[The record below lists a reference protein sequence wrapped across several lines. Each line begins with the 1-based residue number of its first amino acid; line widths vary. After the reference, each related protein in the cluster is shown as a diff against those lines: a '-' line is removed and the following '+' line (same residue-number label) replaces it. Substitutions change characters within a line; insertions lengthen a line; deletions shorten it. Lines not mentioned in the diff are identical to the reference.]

1 MPEIKNAFIKGKMN
15 KDLDERLV
23 PNGEYRDAL
32 NVDVDYSDGSNIGA
46 LKNILGN
53 TQRDSISLTNAKC
66 IGVAKDIENSKVY
79 WFITS
84 SAKDLIAEWDYSTNT
99 YDTIIVDS
107 SNVLNFNVSNY
118 ITGSNVIDGFL
129 FFTDNLNEPRQID
142 IEYWRGQTSG
152 SVGTSSGLSA
162 ERITVIKKSP
172 LAAPILDMSSSARTG
187 IGTSGH
193 GSTLIM
199 DADFGAS
206 SNASGLVNAIDTGT
220 SFNNA
225 SSDFSKFKVA
235 GTATNP
241 NYQVGDVIILTHKFI
256 DTSNNSTK
264 TIKARIKLTT
274 YDSTQS
280 NAGAFTATLLNISKQ
295 VPGTAVA
302 YTCILEEEEPLF
314 KEKFPRFA
322 YRYKYNNGQ
331 YSCFSPFSNAA
342 FLPDPTVGNGTGFAY
357 NQKEGFNLAMVNSL
371 RSLTLTNLDHNIH
384 ADVDE
389 IDVLYKD
396 SVSPNCYVVDTIKR
410 ASNGTIA
417 NTFQVKD
424 DQIFRTVP
432 SNQLL
437 RLFDSVPKKAKAQEV
452 TANRLIYGNY
462 TENFD
467 LKDSNNADVKPIFDI
482 DLQNRYNPGDSS
494 YASDV
499 LERQSIKS
507 KRTYQF
513 GVVYMDAFG
522 RQTPVLTSDSGIIKI
537 GQDSAPFMN
546 QFKAKITSNAPS
558 FATHYKYFIKENS
571 KTTYNFIG
579 QSFYED
585 DEGFIYIG
593 IPSADVNKVQIEDS
607 IIIKKKRDT
616 EVSDITEEFK
626 VLDKYTTGPPPFLA
640 KPIKPKYVP
649 DTFGFSRNFEQDH
662 DQIIIKP
669 GSTPVPGRNRVTIR
683 QMFQVAD
690 TFASST
696 NEITNIGQND
706 VSREA
711 YRALS
716 PGAKVKFTIG
726 GAETKIYEVLTREMN
741 PADDDDIELHFTEQF
756 GDDVKILYEKFPSDG
771 ITFTN
776 ECVLKGGDKDSSD
789 YSGGVKM
796 IVVEEIDESGKEE
809 YQGLFFIK
817 IKSSSTLL
825 DEIKLQQNINNLFAV
840 STMSLDG
847 NGADNDDD
855 RQFHMYGGGKANTNS
870 RHTRLGADTDGTGT
884 PLSPTSGGFQSNTGN
899 QDGMS
904 YAPSV
909 GFVDQGAGA
918 STNQEAGFSLHDGQ
932 YQFAIRSDRPFGH
945 ADSNYGEFPFVL
957 SLEKAPS
964 NKNGMDTSNDVFIK
978 FDRSRN
984 QIDGTNGVTAQTAD
998 TTLYKITRV
1007 LKYFERA
1014 GSGIANQFRDGDVV
1028 YLVALDQNLQKD
1040 LIFLNQTGHDN
1051 VMQMTLFEYRDKNLM
1066 INIPV
1071 PPIFEVL
1078 PKDDVDIDI
1087 YYETQ
1092 EIFSVSSN
1100 HGNDNILSYYNCF
1113 SFENGVE
1120 SFIIRD
1126 DFNGASLGK
1135 GIRVSTVFEDKPYVE
1150 EVKKNSLICSQIYNN
1165 KSSLNRLNQFII
1177 AEDITKDINPDY
1189 GSIQLLHTR
1198 YNDIIAYCENKV
1210 IKILTNKDALFN
1222 ADGNVNITSNKAV
1235 LGQAI
1240 PYNSNYGISTNPESF
1255 AAYTHRSYFTDRKNG
1270 VVVRHSADGMEA
1282 ISGYGMKDFFRDS
1295 LAVNNGLMVGS
1306 YDVKKHQYNIST
1318 HPTNANSTVS
1328 FSESTNGWVSRKSF
1342 IPEAGF
1348 SLENKYFTFKNG
1360 HIYEHHVNTAHGNF
1374 YGSAST
1380 PYVEFLLNEAPANIK
1395 NFRTLNYE
1403 GDSGWTCASIV
1414 TDQQDGDI
1422 SSFIQKENKYF
1433 NYIKGIQETEATL
1446 DPKALNVQGIGEWD
1460 SRNAAL
1466 ASVTLTVNAGI
1477 PPELQIGD
1485 KLYEYVDK
1493 TDPPYN
1499 LIGTITGKTATTVT
1513 ASIDGT
1519 GESAG
1524 ETTPVF
1530 LLYAKDARW
1539 QTSGLLGYF
1548 AKVKMQNIQTTPKE
1562 IYSVGSEISISS

>member
-32 NVDVDYSDGSNIGA
+32 NVDVDYSDGSDIGA

-53 TQRDSISLTNAKC
+53 TQRDSISLTSAKC
-66 IGVAKDIENSKVY
+66 IGVAKDVENSRVY

-84 SAKDLIAEWDYSTNT
+84 SAKDLIAEWNYSTNT
-99 YDTIIVDS
+99 YDTILVDS
-107 SNVLNFNVSNY
+107 GNVLNFNVSNY
-118 ITGSNVIDGFL
+118 ITGANVVDGFL

-142 IEYWRGQTSG
+142 IEYWRSQTS
-152 SVGTSSGLSA
+152 SSAGTSTGLTA

-172 LAAPILDMSSSARTG
+172 LAAPTLTMSSSTRG
-187 IGTSGH
+187 GLGTAGN
-193 GSTLIM
+193 GFGTVVM
-199 DADFGAS
+199 QADFGAS
-206 SNASGLVNAIDTGT
+206 TSTTGLVDAIDFGT
-220 SFNNA
+220 SFNSG
-225 SSDFSKFKVA
+225 SSDFSKFLIS
-235 GTATNP
+235 GTAVNAD
-241 NYQVGDVIILTHKFI
+241 YRVGDIITLTHKFL
-256 DTSNNSTK
+256 DTTDQTEK
-264 TIKARIKLTT
+264 TIKARVKLTT
-274 YDSTQS
+274 YDHQATGS
-280 NAGAFTATLLNISKQ
+280 NVGTFTATLLNVSRR

-302 YTCILEEEEPLF
+302 YTCILEEDEPLF

-342 FLPDPTVGNGTGFAY
+342 FLPDPTVGGGNGFAY
-357 NQKEGFNLAMVNSL
+357 NQKEGFNLGMVNSL
-371 RSLTLTNLDHNIH
+371 RSLTIENLNHNIH

-417 NTFQVKD
+417 NTFEVKD

-462 TENFD
+462 TENFN
-467 LKDSNNADVKPIFDI
+467 LKDSNNDNVKPVFDLE
-482 DLQNRYNPGDSS
+482 LQSRYTTGASNR
-494 YASDV
+494 
-499 LERQSIKS
+499 LEKQSIKS

-513 GVVYMDAFG
+513 GVVYMDEFG
-522 RQTPVLTSDSGIIKI
+522 RQTPVLTSDSGIMKV

-546 QFKAKITSNAPS
+546 QFKAKITSNPPS
-558 FATHYKYFIKENS
+558 FATHYKYFIKENA

-616 EVSDITEEFK
+616 EVSDITDEFK

-640 KPIKPKYVP
+640 KPMKVIYSP
-649 DTFGFSRNFEQDH
+649 DVFIFSRNFEQDH
-662 DQIIIKP
+662 AQIIIKP
-669 GSTPVPGRNRVTIR
+669 GSTPVPGRNRVTINSLYNWGEN
-683 QMFQVAD
+683 AIASNN
-690 TFASST
+690 TF
-696 NEITNIGQND
+696 NETSDRG
-706 VSREA
+706 VSKEA
-711 YRALS
+711 YALIN
-716 PGAKVKFTIG
+716 PGTKVKFTVG
-726 GAETKIYEVLTREMN
+726 NQETKIYEVETRE
-741 PADDDDIELHFTEQF
+741 ADLRNQDDIELHFTEQF
-756 GDDVKILYEKFPSDG
+756 GDDVKILYEKFPSENED
-771 ITFTN
+771 FTN

-789 YSGGVKM
+789 YAGGVKM
-796 IVVEEIDESGKEE
+796 VIVEEVDESGKEE

-817 IKSSSTLL
+817 IKSDSTLL
-825 DEIKLQQNINNLFAV
+825 EEIKLQQNINNLYAV

-847 NGADNDDD
+847 DGGDNNDP
-855 RQFHMYGGGKANTNS
+855 RQFHIYGGGKANTNS
-870 RHTRLGADTDGTGT
+870 RHTRLGADTDGVGT
-884 PLSPTSGGFQSNTGN
+884 PLSPLSGGFQSNTGN
-899 QDGMS
+899 ADGMS
-904 YAPSV
+904 YAPNL

-918 STNQEAGFSLHDGQ
+918 SANQAAGFSLHDGQ
-932 YQFAIRSDRPFGH
+932 YQFAIRSDRPFGN
-945 ADSNYGEFPFVL
+945 AASNYGEFPFVI

-964 NKNGMDTSNDVFIK
+964 NKNGMDTSNDVYIK

-984 QIDGTNGVTAQTAD
+984 QIDGTNGVTAQD
-998 TTLYKITRV
+998 PDNTLYKITRV
-1007 LKYFERA
+1007 LKFFERA
-1014 GSGIANQFRDGDVV
+1014 ASNQASQFQDGDVV
-1028 YLVALDQNLQKD
+1028 YLIALDQNLQKD
-1040 LIFLNQTGHDN
+1040 LVFLNATGHDN
-1051 VMQMTLFEYRDKNLM
+1051 VMQMTLFEYRNKNLTV
-1066 INIPV
+1066 NIPV

-1092 EIFSVSSN
+1092 EVFSVSSN
-1100 HGNDNILSYYNCF
+1100 HGNDNLLSYYNCF

-1120 SFIIRD
+1120 SFVIRD
-1126 DFNGASLGK
+1126 DFNGAPLGK
-1135 GIRVSTVFEDKPYVE
+1135 GVRVSTVFEDKPYVE
-1150 EVKKNSLICSQIYNN
+1150 EVKKNSLIFSQIYNN

-1177 AEDITKDINPDY
+1177 AEDITKNVNPDY

-1210 IKILTNKDALFN
+1210 VKILTNKDALFN
-1222 ADGNVNITSNKAV
+1222 ADGNVNVTSNKAV
-1235 LGQAI
+1235 LGQAM
-1240 PYNSNYGISTNPESF
+1240 PYNSNFGISTNPESF

-1270 VVVRHSADGMEA
+1270 VVVRHSMDGMEA

-1295 LAVNNGLMVGS
+1295 LAANNGLMVGS
-1306 YDVKKHQYNIST
+1306 YDVKKHQYNLST

-1360 HIYEHHVNTAHGNF
+1360 HIFEHHVNTAHGNF
-1374 YGSAST
+1374 YGSASI
-1380 PYVEFLLNEAPANIK
+1380 PYVEFLLNEAPANMK

-1403 GDSGWTCASIV
+1403 GDSDWTCASIT
-1414 TDQQDGDI
+1414 TDQQDGDV

-1433 NYIKGIQETEATL
+1433 NYIKGIAETEGTL
-1446 DPKALNVQGIGEWD
+1446 DVKALNVQGIGTWN
-1460 SRNAAL
+1460 SRSATL
-1466 ASVTLTVNAGI
+1466 ATVTLTVNAGI
-1477 PPELQIGD
+1477 PAELQIGD
-1485 KLYEYVDK
+1485 KLYEYLGHGS
-1493 TDPPYN
+1493 YN
-1499 LIGTITGKTATTVT
+1499 LIGVITGKTSTTVT
-1513 ASIDGT
+1513 ASTDGT

-1524 ETTPVF
+1524 SSDAKY
-1530 LLYAKDARW
+1530 LLYVKDARW

-1548 AKVKMQNIQTTPKE
+1548 AKVKMQNIQTTSKE